1 MNNLRRAH
9 LSRIS
14 DKLAE
19 LQDEVQVILYLEQ
32 EAYDN
37 LPESLQSSDRGE
49 QMEAAIDALK
59 EAITSFEDLTGYL
72 AEARGDA

>member
-1 MNNLRRAH
+1 MNNLRRKH

-14 DKLAE
+14 DKLTE
-19 LQDEVQVILYLEQ
+19 LQEEVQVMLDLEQ

-49 QMEAAIDALK
+49 QMEDTISALE
-59 EAITSFEDLTGYL
+59 EAITSFQDLTGYL
-72 AEARGDA
+72 AEARGEV